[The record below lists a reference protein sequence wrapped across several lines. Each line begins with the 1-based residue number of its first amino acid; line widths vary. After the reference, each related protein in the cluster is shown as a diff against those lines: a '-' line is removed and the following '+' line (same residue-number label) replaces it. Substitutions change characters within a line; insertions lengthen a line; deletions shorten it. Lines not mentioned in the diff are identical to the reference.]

1 MWYDLDI
8 YKFAQHLLPPM
19 LRKKRTFAFLCV
31 LLLPFHLL
39 VQTFQAFRKQ
49 SESNMNINGQV
60 IYIEKILNDT
70 FFLTNKEIY
79 LSDIPDRQLYLY
91 IRDEAAQALFYQ
103 RSESDVRQLYVQQRG
118 EGNMD
123 GNYIVNVPSFLA
135 DKEKVDGIRR
145 IVEKYKPSGRKYIIN
160 IYEYE

>member
-1 MWYDLDI
+1 MWYNLDI
-8 YKFAQHLLPPM
+8 YKLAQHLLPPL
-19 LRKKRTFAFLCV
+19 LRKKRLFAFLCV
-31 LLLPFHLL
+31 LLSPLYML
-39 VQTFQAFRKQ
+39 VQAFQAFRKQ

-91 IRDEAAQALFYQ
+91 TRNEGNQTLFFLRDERNAERLYIKQ
-103 RSESDVRQLYVQQRG
+103 RN
-118 EGNMD
+118 EGTM
-123 GNYIVNVPSFLA
+123 GSNYIVNVPSFLK
-135 DKEKVDGIRR
+135 DQVEEIQR

>member
-1 MWYDLDI
+1 MWYNLDI

-19 LRKKRTFAFLCV
+19 LRKKRMFTFLCV
-31 LLLPFHLL
+31 LLLPFYML

-70 FFLTNKEIY
+70 FFLTEKEIY

-91 IRDEAAQALFYQ
+91 LRNEAVQTIFYQ
-103 RSESDVRQLYVQQRG
+103 RNETDVQQLYVQQRG

-123 GNYIVNVPSFLA
+123 GNYIVNVPAFLA
-135 DKEKVDGIRR
+135 DKDKLDEIQR